1 MVTLSLPPS
10 ADDSE
15 TPILPGMVRA
25 DRSSDDW
32 ATFRI
37 PEPHRVGRRPSLA
50 TATRTLATLAFIAA
64 VVIGSFGVGGCSGGG
79 GADGAGSD
87 STAVTSGAGNGS
99 DDAKGGNDSKAEE
112 SKSDKDDSGKAGSGG
127 SDDDSS
133 NDESGDGSDDGAN
146 DRKAREKTTSV
157 DATAC
162 VKGDLIVPVVAEGR
176 IRARREAEIRAEIG
190 GRLDRVF
197 VEEGQSVKRGQL
209 LARIDGRE
217 YQVAIDEARSRYL
230 KALGQIVIEEEKV
243 DDTTPQATIEEQLE
257 KLWSEERVGR
267 ISRDERTAKQR
278 EIEVEALKE
287 GSFRRDLVEAR
298 TGLSAAKADEER
310 ARLNLERTEIRAPF
324 SGVVTGLTWVSGQR
338 VSAGEALCSIVDN
351 VEVEAEVGVLES
363 DLRGLEVGDRAL
375 LIVPALA
382 ETLDAKV
389 DVISPRIDST
399 TRTCEVLI
407 RYTSEDGRVRPGM
420 FVRASIAGQTLK
432 DRLLVPREAI
442 LTRDGRPLLF
452 RVDGDRSRWVYVTLG
467 EQNDYVVEIKSVLQ
481 GGPLNPGTKVVVSDH
496 LTLTDEAKIKIRK
509 TRPISDP
516 WSRSGTES

>member
-1 MVTLSLPPS
+1 MVTLSLPSRSTHTGIAPRMH
-10 ADDSE
+10 
-15 TPILPGMVRA
+15 MVLA
-25 DRSSDDW
+25 VL
-32 ATFRI
+32 AAFL
-37 PEPHRVGRRPSLA
+37 VVSLG
-50 TATRTLATLAFIAA
+50 L
-64 VVIGSFGVGGCSGGG
+64 SGCSGDG
-79 GADGAGSD
+79 GAGGAGAD
-87 STAVTSGAGNGS
+87 STAVAAGGESGDSGDDGSKSGAEE
-99 DDAKGGNDSKAEE
+99 AKSA
-112 SKSDKDDSGKAGSGG
+112 SGEDEAS
-127 SDDDSS
+127 
-133 NDESGDGSDDGAN
+133 DESGDDNGDE
-146 DRKAREKTTSV
+146 DRKAREKTTTIN
-157 DATAC
+157 ATAC
-162 VKGDLIVPVVAEGR
+162 VRGDLIVPVVAEGR
-176 IRARREAEIRAEIG
+176 IRARREAEIRAEIS

-197 VEEGQSVKRGQL
+197 AEEGQSVKRGQL

-230 KALGQIVIEEEKV
+230 KALGQILIEEEKV
-243 DDTTPQATIEEQLE
+243 DGEAPQATIEEELE
-257 KLWSEERVGR
+257 ELWSDERAGR
-267 ISRDERTAKQR
+267 ISRDDRITKQR

-324 SGVVTGLTWVSGQR
+324 TGVVTGLTWVSGQR
-338 VSAGEALCSIVDN
+338 VSAGEAVCSIVDN

-407 RYTSEDGRVRPGM
+407 RYTSEDGKVRPGM
-420 FVRASIAGQTLK
+420 FVRASIAGETLE

-452 RVDGDRSRWVYVTLG
+452 RVDGDRAKWVYVTLG

-481 GGPLNPGTKVVVSDH
+481 GGPLDPGMKVVVSDH

-509 TRPISDP
+509 TLPISDP
-516 WSRSGTES
+516 WSRTETES